1 MLECATMRAQAT
13 SQPDSV
19 LTSWVCLLRG
29 HAAVRR
35 SVTARLQAG
44 HGLTVND
51 YEALVLLARA
61 EDGHMRRVDLADALQ
76 LTPSGVTRL
85 LDGLEQQGLV
95 KKLGCPGDGRVTYAA
110 LTAKGRRKLEQA
122 ASAHTAAIRVLFEER
137 YTQKELAVLAELL
150 ARLPG
155 AGAEL

>member
-1 MLECATMRAQAT
+1 MRVQAT
-13 SQPDSV
+13 SQPDRA
-19 LTSWVCLLRG
+19 LTPWVCLLRG

-35 SVTARLQAG
+35 ALTAQLQAR

-61 EDGHMRRVDLADALQ
+61 DDGHMRRVDLADALQ

-95 KKLGCPGDGRVTYAA
+95 KKLGCPSDGRVTYAA

-122 ASAHTAAIRVLFEER
+122 ASAHTTAIRVLFEER

-155 AGAEL
+155 AGAKL

>member
-1 MLECATMRAQAT
+1 MRVQAT
-13 SQPDSV
+13 SQPDRA
-19 LTSWVCLLRG
+19 LTPWVCLLRG

-35 SVTARLQAG
+35 TLTAQLQAR

-61 EDGHMRRVDLADALQ
+61 DDGHMRRVDLADALQ
-76 LTPSGVTRL
+76 LTPSGITRL

-95 KKLGCPGDGRVTYAA
+95 KKLGCPSDGRVTYAA
-110 LTAKGRRKLEQA
+110 LTVKGRRKLEQA
-122 ASAHTAAIRVLFEER
+122 ASAHTTAIRVLFEER

-155 AGAEL
+155 AGAKL